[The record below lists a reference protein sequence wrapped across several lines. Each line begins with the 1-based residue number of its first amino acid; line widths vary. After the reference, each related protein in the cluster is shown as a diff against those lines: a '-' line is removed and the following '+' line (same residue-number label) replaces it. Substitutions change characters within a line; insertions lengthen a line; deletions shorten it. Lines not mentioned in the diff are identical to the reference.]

1 MGVRKTHRAMSR
13 MDWALYY
20 AARCAKGDNEQASH
34 LCWWYLLLNEAQQG
48 E

>member
-13 MDWALYY
+13 MDWARYY
-20 AARCAKGDNEQASH
+20 AARNTQQASH